1 MVSTTGMVVS
11 LKTDLRFPESGQQG
25 HGAQIIQ
32 KICGFKKKNVFV
44 QYIQMKSSWYKNVLK
59 NKSSCVILKSQSYSS
74 CNETKF
80 FIYQICLCNS
90 EAQKDRAISKGRKTR
105 KAG

>member
-1 MVSTTGMVVS
+1 M
-11 LKTDLRFPESGQQG
+11 LFLRGRFLRRSDKMQEIYGFP
-25 HGAQIIQ
+25 
-32 KICGFKKKNVFV
+32 K
-44 QYIQMKSSWYKNVLK
+44 KNVLK

-80 FIYQICLCNS
+80 FIYQICLYNS
-90 EAQKDRAISKGRKTR
+90 EAQKDREFSKGRKTR